1 MENLEIEI
9 RMVWGVRKVLS
20 ILLIFNAITRF
31 ISHIYKLMAF
41 DLI

>member
-9 RMVWGVRKVLS
+9 RMVWGVGKVLS

-31 ISHIYKLMAF
+31 IIHIYKLMAF